1 MFFHQVHAANDFY
14 HVDQIDLIE
23 HLTING
29 QLRVAVGTADFG
41 AAALAGFPLA
51 GIHFFMAPAHN
62 QLNGLHFAGIVTL
75 NGTSETQLD
84 AVNGCLAH
92 LLE

>member
-1 MFFHQVHAANDFY
+1 M
-14 HVDQIDLIE
+14 
-23 HLTING
+23 T
-29 QLRVAVGTADFG
+29 
-41 AAALAGFPLA
+41 
-51 GIHFFMAPAHN
+51 PAHN

-75 NGTSETQLD
+75 NGTGETQLD